1 MNTARYEFVLRRLA
15 TVLAVAILTLS
26 LLSAVTG
33 MLLAFYYQPAAGG
46 AYDSLAAINTQVSF
60 GWLIRSIHN
69 LAGNGVIG
77 VALVE
82 IVVMFL
88 GRQFRASWLTAWI
101 SGILFTLSAIG
112 LGWTAM
118 ILSWTQE
125 GFWRLKLELGTIEA
139 IPFVGS
145 QIREILTG
153 GGVNTTAV
161 QHFYTLH
168 SYVLAIGAI
177 VLAVVH
183 LGSVLVQE
191 LELSPGG
198 IKFRLE
204 RLITPFLE
212 SVKQEQQSEEKVA
225 SLIVE
230 KD

>member
-1 MNTARYEFVLRRLA
+1 MNTTRYEFVLRRLA

-33 MLLAFYYQPAAGG
+33 MLLAFYYQPVAGG
-46 AYDSLAAINTQVSF
+46 AYDSLATINTQVSF

-69 LAGNGVIG
+69 LAGNSVIG
-77 VALVE
+77 VALIE

-88 GRQFRASWLTAWI
+88 GRQFRPSWLTAWI
-101 SGILFTLSAIG
+101 SGIFFTLSAIG

-139 IPFVGS
+139 IPFIGP
-145 QIREILTG
+145 QLREILTG
-153 GGVNTTAV
+153 GAVNSTTV
-161 QHFYTLH
+161 THFYTLH
-168 SYVLAIGAI
+168 SYVLAIAAI

-191 LELSPGG
+191 FEQSEGG
-198 IKFRLE
+198 VKFRLE
-204 RLITPFLE
+204 RLIAPFQDATQ
-212 SVKQEQQSEEKVA
+212 KQQPQEKVP
-225 SLIVE
+225 SLTVE
-230 KD
+230 KE